1 MDTNVKKLT
10 TAAALLAICIVS
22 QFFKNTS
29 VFITGPIINTCLIIC
44 VLSCGLPWAIL
55 LSVVTPVTAF
65 LITGAP
71 VMKAIPAIMPFIM
84 AGNVLLALGVWFFAG
99 KKKTSVKV
107 LVAGVVGSIVKAVF
121 MALTISYGLLI
132 VTPLPEK
139 MQPMLPKL
147 QFTYSAVQLIT
158 ALIGT
163 VLAAV
168 IWIPLQK
175 AGKNPE

>member
-132 VTPLPEK
+132 VT
-139 MQPMLPKL
+139 KL

>member
-1 MDTNVKKLT
+1 
-10 TAAALLAICIVS
+10 
-22 QFFKNTS
+22 
-29 VFITGPIINTCLIIC
+29 
-44 VLSCGLPWAIL
+44 
-55 LSVVTPVTAF
+55 
-65 LITGAP
+65 
-71 VMKAIPAIMPFIM
+71 MKAIPAIMPFIM